1 MNITFPAGREGVYD
15 HLIVHVLYTKPSMD
29 VGAVWTDR
37 VHRQKGWSQ
46 CGYHAVIR
54 RDGTLE
60 WELTG
65 HPTRRIGQ
73 TGAHVGGCG
82 PGWNRRSLG
91 ISLAGGMRE
100 DGRGPEN
107 NMTEA
112 QFDTLAAFIR
122 AANEQLGIPLE
133 NVMGHRDLI
142 KLTNA
147 EPKACPCFSV
157 REWMDGWEQAGGL
170 EAYDRV
176 RSIFN
181 WNRDERPPL
190 GRGEKLRVPRTYTIR
205 AGDTLWGISRTY
217 GVRLQDIRR
226 LNPGIEP
233 LSLEVG
239 HRIRL
244 LN

>member
-1 MNITFPAGREGVYD
+1 MNITFPEGREGVHD
-15 HLIVHVLYTKPSMD
+15 HLIVHTLYTKPSMD

-65 HPTRRIGQ
+65 HPTRRIGE

-100 DGRGPEN
+100 DGRGPEMN
-107 NMTEA
+107 FTEA
-112 QFDTLAAFIR
+112 QMETLRAFIV
-122 AANEQLGIPLE
+122 AAVDQLGIPIT

-147 EPKACPCFSV
+147 APKACPCFSV
-157 REWMDGWEQAGGL
+157 REWMDGWGDI
-170 EAYDRV
+170 EAYDKV
-176 RSIFN
+176 RSFFS

-205 AGDTLWGISRTY
+205 EGDTLWGISRTY
-217 GVRLQDIRR
+217 GVRLQDIRA
-226 LNPGIEP
+226 LNSG
-233 LSLEVG
+233 LDDTALEIG
-239 HRIRL
+239 QRIRL